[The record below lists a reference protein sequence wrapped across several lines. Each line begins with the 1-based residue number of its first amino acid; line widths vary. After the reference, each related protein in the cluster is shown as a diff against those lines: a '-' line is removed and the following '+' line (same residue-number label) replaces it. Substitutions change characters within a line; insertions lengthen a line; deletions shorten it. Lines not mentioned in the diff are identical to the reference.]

1 MGVWTVPKAWQWTG
15 VTSGASGDR
24 GFCRAKE
31 LGVGTGGNGLRRE
44 GADKSR
50 HSSWVLPQNLNP
62 PAVSSFERK
71 PTAISSQLYF

>member
-1 MGVWTVPKAWQWTG
+1 MGVWIVPKAWQGAG
-15 VTSGASGDR
+15 VTSGASGDG
-24 GFCRAKE
+24 GFCRAGGGDRGKWTL
-31 LGVGTGGNGLRRE
+31 LGGHRQ
-44 GADKSR
+44 SR